1 MVQAGLR
8 SPADVEGGSDM
19 GACPIIHLFI
29 VKMFYR
35 RAGDNHTIE
44 LLLLHQLE
52 ITVESFHVLHR
63 RILRRVP
70 LHFHERDLDLQRRVG
85 QQPDEVGLCRNFQR
99 HEVQYDNAQRTD
111 VLRRGSQRCFL
122 SSTTRWPEACLVN
135 LMACIIGFIV
145 SMTTQN

>member
-19 GACPIIHLFI
+19 GACPIKNFLDFIPIIHLFI

-111 VLRRGSQRCFL
+111 VLRRGSRTVDDKDVFFL
-122 SSTTRWPEACLVN
+122 QQLDGRKPVW
-135 LMACIIGFIV
+135 
-145 SMTTQN
+145 